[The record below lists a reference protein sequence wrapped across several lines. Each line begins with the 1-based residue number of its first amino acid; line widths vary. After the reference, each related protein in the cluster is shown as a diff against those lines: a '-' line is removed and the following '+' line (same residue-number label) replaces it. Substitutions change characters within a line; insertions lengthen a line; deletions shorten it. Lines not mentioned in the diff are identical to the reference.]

1 MLSASNH
8 SPSIGDE
15 VEQLRLGIKRV
26 GYVWYSDQL
35 QILVKWNDGRSS
47 SLRIGHDHFRI
58 RERISESIGADGEK
72 KVAVE
77 RRMGRRT
84 AVRRPTPQKDRINLA

>member
-8 SPSIGDE
+8 TPSIGDE

-35 QILVKWNDGRSS
+35 QVLVKWNDGGSS
-47 SLRIGHDHFRI
+47 SLRIGRDHFRT
-58 RERISESIGADGEK
+58 RERISEPVRADSEK

-77 RRMGRRT
+77 SVLLKPS
-84 AVRRPTPQKDRINLA
+84 AA